1 MKACCVS
8 ECCRSRTWNE
18 LCIFREITGK
28 NRPRSIVLLVD
39 VNSHPSCDCF
49 LIGRCVWKEMILVT
63 ICACSVHQGPCHLL
77 LVLSP
82 IVGHGHACVRAKQQ
96 LCCVRNSSQLPLSSA
111 SFFARTRFSNCYVF
125 FKKKILYESCLKNH
139 IDLFF

>member
-1 MKACCVS
+1 MKACCVN

-39 VNSHPSCDCF
+39 VNSHPYCDCF

-63 ICACSVHQGPCHLL
+63 ICACSVHRGPCHLL

-82 IVGHGHACVRAKQQ
+82 SVGHGHACVRAKQQ
-96 LCCVRNSSQLPLSSA
+96 LGCVRNSSQLPLFDFRAHCFSHA
-111 SFFARTRFSNCYVF
+111 HVFRTVMFF
-125 FKKKILYESCLKNH
+125 
-139 IDLFF
+139 